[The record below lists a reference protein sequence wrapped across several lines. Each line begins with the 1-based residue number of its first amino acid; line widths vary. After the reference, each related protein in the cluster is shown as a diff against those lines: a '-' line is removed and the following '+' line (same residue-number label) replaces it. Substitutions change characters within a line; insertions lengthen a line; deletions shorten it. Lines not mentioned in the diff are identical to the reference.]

1 MGRMLDLDL
10 SGMFAPHGD
19 EHRSPTIEILTV
31 CTGNV
36 CRSPLAEQLL
46 RTRLRPLDV
55 TVSSAGTKALIDKPM
70 EPDAAHLAAQLGV
83 AADDSAAH
91 RGRWL
96 SERELRSPDLVLA
109 MTREHRRDIVELSP
123 ARIRSVFTVREFE
136 RLSRDVPDAE
146 IRATAD
152 AAGSDPHARVRA
164 VLELL
169 GSRRGQL
176 EAPVDPDVDD
186 VIDPYRRSWDTYQ
199 RSAAELL
206 PAVGEVIRVLR
217 ATLH

>member
-1 MGRMLDLDL
+1 MLDLDL
-10 SGMFAPHGD
+10 SGLFAPRD
-19 EHRSPTIEILTV
+19 DAAASPTIEILTV

-46 RTRLRPLDV
+46 RARLRPLDV
-55 TVSSAGTKALIDKPM
+55 AVSSAGTKALIDKPM
-70 EPDAAHLAAQLGV
+70 EPDAAHLAAQLGIDP
-83 AADDSAAH
+83 ADSAAH

-96 SERELRSPDLVLA
+96 SEKELRSPDLVLA
-109 MTREHRRDIVELSP
+109 LTREHRRDIVELSP
-123 ARIRSVFTVREFE
+123 ARIRSVFTAREFE
-136 RLSRDVPDAE
+136 RLSRDLSDAE

-164 VLELL
+164 VVELL

-176 EAPVDPDVDD
+176 EQPADPADDD
-186 VIDPYRRSWDTYQ
+186 VVDPYRRSWETYQ

-206 PAVGEVIRVLR
+206 PAIAEIVRVFR
-217 ATLH
+217 ATIG